1 MKTQREAAKVV
12 LRRKF
17 MFEHIQEASLL
28 YMKETGLKAID
39 LNFYFTELKKEEHI
53 KPKVEKRKI
62 IKIREKS
69 MK

>member
-1 MKTQREAAKVV
+1 
-12 LRRKF
+12 

-39 LNFYFTELKKEEHI
+39 LNFYFTKLKKEEHI